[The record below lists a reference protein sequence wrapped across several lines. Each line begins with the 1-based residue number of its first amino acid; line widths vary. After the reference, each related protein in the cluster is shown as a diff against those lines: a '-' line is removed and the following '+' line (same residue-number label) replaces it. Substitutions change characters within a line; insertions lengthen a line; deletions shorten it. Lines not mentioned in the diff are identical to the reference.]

1 MPEEQQEKA
10 LTHDP
15 KYHWDREEHLLLL
28 DMYLKHKKQIPGKES
43 TQVEE
48 MSTLLRKYH
57 QKKGNPVHEALRNQN
72 GVYMKLMNFRRFD
85 PDILSKGLEK
95 GNRLEGEVWDE
106 YSEHPEALTKIA
118 ELIKQSIINDD
129 ALPND
134 EEAAEQEEMETEGRV
149 IGLYHKRHERSS
161 KNRTKKVKQFKKE
174 NGKIFCEVCGFN
186 FEVFYGE
193 RGTDFCEIHHDIPV
207 SKMSFNQKTDIN
219 DLKCLCSNC
228 HRIIH
233 RRKPWMTTDELKQI
247 VSRTL
252 S

>member
-28 DMYLKHKKQIPGKES
+28 DMYLKHKDQIPGKES
-43 TQVEE
+43 NQVEE

-106 YSEHPEALTKIA
+106 YSENPEALTKIA

-161 KNRTKKVKQFKKE
+161 KNRTKK
-174 NGKIFCEVCGFN
+174 
-186 FEVFYGE
+186 
-193 RGTDFCEIHHDIPV
+193 
-207 SKMSFNQKTDIN
+207 
-219 DLKCLCSNC
+219 
-228 HRIIH
+228 
-233 RRKPWMTTDELKQI
+233 
-247 VSRTL
+247 
-252 S
+252 